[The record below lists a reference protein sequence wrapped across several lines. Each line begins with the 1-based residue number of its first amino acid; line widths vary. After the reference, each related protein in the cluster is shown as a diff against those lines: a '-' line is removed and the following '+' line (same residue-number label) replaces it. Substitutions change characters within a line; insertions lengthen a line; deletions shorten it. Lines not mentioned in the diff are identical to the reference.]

1 MVSIRGE
8 VEGRRER
15 LIALVLLLQDATK
28 AQPVTQEEIVRD
40 LVIDEFPASSKG
52 PRKIRAYDGSDTA
65 VRQKFERDKASIR
78 ELGFQIE
85 TVALDDGGAGY
96 WIDPQSVY
104 APPIYFS
111 DDESR
116 VVQLALRLCGFGSTG
131 AFSCLLY
138 TSPSPRDRTR

>member
-52 PRKIRAYDGSDTA
+52 PRKIRAYDGSVT
-65 VRQKFERDKASIR
+65 ASI
-78 ELGFQIE
+78 
-85 TVALDDGGAGY
+85 
-96 WIDPQSVY
+96 WKPS
-104 APPIYFS
+104 
-111 DDESR
+111 SR
-116 VVQLALRLCGFGSTG
+116 MLALSRSNF
-131 AFSCLLY
+131 
-138 TSPSPRDRTR
+138 